1 MKTYTYKNG
10 KIDKEFKINKT
21 DTLLFGKYSYD
32 DDGRIKQIERIKD
45 SVYFIESY
53 QYENGN
59 LSKKTLESNQY
70 PLDDNVDF
78 SVNNNTIEYYYNK
91 ENQLIKEIVYDHQG
105 KQYQL
110 FEYQIEQKKY

>member
-21 DTLLFGKYSYD
+21 DTLLFGKFSYD

-53 QYENGN
+53 QYEKGGGTPEDHGQVYHRRTH
-59 LSKKTLESNQY
+59 LLLCVKGRYSRCGV
-70 PLDDNVDF
+70 DD
-78 SVNNNTIEYYYNK
+78 S
-91 ENQLIKEIVYDHQG
+91 
-105 KQYQL
+105 
-110 FEYQIEQKKY
+110 